1 MNQKERE
8 IYGLDQE
15 LRNRLDFITDRILKE
30 PSGAEADVFP
40 ELMRT
45 LCLGGEY
52 REGAFYVFER
62 LTDGFSDRSCQSD
75 APLPIRRMLDQ
86 LRTLLWSA
94 PLMELTAPVR
104 ECFFENLYRQSCSWI
119 QWSWD
124 GEEMPCGDDRLPE
137 WLLTYGDSKLYGEYD
152 KMLFFHELALACV
165 RGGSSPSPLKIAK
178 CWLRLSTDFTF
189 LHQYEYQIA
198 YARKAL
204 DMLEGLEEEPDRER
218 KLLTAEAW
226 RKLGVGYNADFEHPE
241 NNLPDESLDCYRR
254 AIEIFDEVLGE
265 GNERTKLVEQ
275 NIAVLKADL
284 KADAGEQI
292 GILKKQIKEERK
304 KEQPDQEKIA
314 DNYKLIADL
323 YAEGMDN
330 YKKAIHYYEYYLK
343 WAKNTYGEESDYAA
357 DCYEELAEYYEAG
370 GDLERAGEYYDR
382 ALWINV
388 REMGRIYLLPPL
400 FKEVLVG
407 ILTKTGRIDEDDK
420 FTRSM
425 SASDSYLHVGKIWL
439 ESGQAVKA
447 IKAFEKALEL
457 REWVLQEPTYEKGY
471 IHQKMSEAYGKL
483 QEPEKAEKELDAA
496 LEIFQ
501 ETFRK
506 NMENGNP
513 SLLASETEEC
523 RKEILMIRKQRG
535 LYMEW
540 EQVKEI
546 IEEIKLR
553 TGTEAYS
560 LVINPEKTP
569 DIFDSKF
576 GGLPYWD
583 MEKEYPRDS
592 NGNPLMLLAQINLD
606 RAEVRSP
613 LPEKGMLQFFT
624 GPDDVYGMDFD
635 APDRQDTFRVVYHEE
650 INCHITREQVLAG
663 GLPIVNTDKENEEYT
678 PVLREAAVDIVKK
691 TAYMGDQSW
700 GFSRLFK
707 DIAKEKF
714 GNDLENESVYN
725 AMDQKSYS
733 KMTEE
738 LSNAGHW
745 LLGYPYF
752 TQYDPREEK
761 EKYQY
766 YDTLL
771 FQMDSDYIDG
781 EDYVMW
787 GDCGVGNFFIN
798 REDLKKRDFSKV
810 LYNWDCC

>member
-15 LRNRLDFITDRILKE
+15 LRNRLDLITDRILRE
-30 PSGAEADVFP
+30 PFCAEADVFP
-40 ELMRT
+40 ELMQMF
-45 LCLGGEY
+45 CLDGEH

-75 APLPIRRMLDQ
+75 ALLPVRRMLDQ

-104 ECFFENLYRQSCSWI
+104 ERFFENLYCQYCSWI

-124 GEEMPCGDDRLPE
+124 GEKMPCGDDRLPE
-137 WLLTYGDSKLYGEYD
+137 WLLAYGDSKLYGEYD

-165 RGGSSPSPLKIAK
+165 RGGSNPSPLKIAE

-204 DMLEGLEEEPDRER
+204 DMLEGLEGEPDRER

-254 AIEIFDEVLGE
+254 AIEIFDEVLGA

-304 KEQPDQEKIA
+304 KAQPDEEEIA
-314 DNYKLIADL
+314 DHYKLIADL
-323 YAEGMDN
+323 YAEGMEN
-330 YKKAIHYYEYYLK
+330 FKKAVHYYEYYLK
-343 WAKNTYGEESDYAA
+343 WAKKTYGEESDFVA
-357 DCYEELAEYYEAG
+357 DCYEELAEYYETG
-370 GDLERAGEYYDR
+370 NDLEKAGEYYER
-382 ALWINV
+382 ALRINI

-400 FKEVLVG
+400 FKEVLAG

-420 FTRSM
+420 FDRSM
-425 SASDSYLHVGKIWL
+425 SASDSYCHVGEIRLKA
-439 ESGQAVKA
+439 GQPQKA
-447 IKAFEKALEL
+447 LQSFRKSLEL
-457 REWVLQEPTYEKGY
+457 REWVLDSPTYERGY
-471 IHQKMSEAYGKL
+471 IHQRMAEAYKL
-483 QEPEKAEKELDAA
+483 LNDSEKAERETDTA
-496 LEIFQ
+496 LEIFE
-501 ETFRK
+501 ETVHQ
-506 NMENGNP
+506 NMEKGNP
-513 SLLASETEEC
+513 PLFAGETESC
-523 RKEILMIRKQRG
+523 QKEMVKIKRERG
-535 LYMEW
+535 LWLKAE
-540 EQVKEI
+540 EV
-546 IEEIKLR
+546 EEIAEEIRAR
-553 TGTEAYS
+553 TGMPAYS
-560 LVINPEKTP
+560 LVIHTEKTP

-576 GGLPYWD
+576 GGVPYWD
-583 MEKEYPRDS
+583 EKKEYPKDS
-592 NGNPLMLLAQINLD
+592 DGNPLMLLAQINLEQAK
-606 RAEVRSP
+606 AEAP
-613 LPEKGMLQFFT
+613 LPQKGMLQFFI
-624 GPDDVYGMDFD
+624 GSDDVFGMNFD
-635 APDRQDTFRVVYHEE
+635 APDCQDTFRVIYHEE
-650 INCHITREQVLAG
+650 IDPRVTRDKVLALCPPVG
-663 GLPIVNTDKENEEYT
+663 TEEENEEYS
-678 PVLREAAVDIVKK
+678 PVLREVAVDVVKK
-691 TAYMGDQSW
+691 IAYMGNQSRE
-700 GFSRLFK
+700 FERLFK

-714 GNDLENESVYN
+714 GCDLKEEFIYS
-725 AMDQKSYS
+725 AMEPEVYS
-733 KMTEE
+733 KMAKE
-738 LSNAGHW
+738 LFCTGHW
-745 LLGYPYF
+745 LLGYPLF
-752 TQYDPREEK
+752 TQYDPREEN

-781 EDYVMW
+781 EYYVIW

-798 REDLKKRDFSKV
+798 GEDLKKRNFSRV